1 MGHDALNFHLNKNR
15 GGKMPGAHA
24 RSVPPRGA
32 AAACAVAQQLICAY
46 RDDRID
52 DFTSHEFAYAF
63 EVREM
68 TAHNDDRK

>member
-1 MGHDALNFHLNKNR
+1 
-15 GGKMPGAHA
+15 MPGAHA

-46 RDDRID
+46 RDERIV
-52 DFTSHEFAYAF
+52 DFTAHEFAYAF